1 MAKRPELMIMSGEL
15 SGRRFAVPKEGLRLG
30 RSSSNDI
37 HIPDEEL
44 SRNHCLFEQREPDGI
59 ALVDL
64 ASANGTYVNG
74 VQLGA
79 EARELAAG
87 DLVEVGATAIRVVG
101 EGAEPAPLPLA
112 PLRAAT
118 AVAKDAAPSGGAV
131 DLGLGR
137 PAGGAAAPQP
147 GAPDAK
153 RRSPIANILWG
164 VVVLLSAATIAVWFH
179 SPFPNAKPPTQPL
192 ADLDSRAPTELR
204 SLSYEKVEA
213 DASRIFRYQMTID
226 AAGVLRVVYDDV
238 PGENRHVDKS
248 ARLAPKALDRIREIF
263 QTPGWDELD
272 ASYAGQSAAG
282 ENALRSWRIRTVAG
296 TKVREVLVENVV
308 EPEAFA
314 AVREALE
321 AFSQNELGIWALQY
335 SRDQLIAKSAESE
348 RVGDA
353 KGAERDVDYG
363 NLSACVKAYRE
374 AVFYLDTV
382 NPKPEG
388 YPALKDKLTEAE
400 AALAQRYRDQR
411 FQADK
416 AINLADWEEA
426 RRALRILCDIV
437 PEKDDPRHA
446 EANAKLVDVEN
457 RIKNAKKGGAR

>member
-1 MAKRPELMIMSGEL
+1 MAKRPELMITSGEL
-15 SGRRFAVPKEGLRLG
+15 SGKRFAVPKEGLRLG

-44 SRNHCLFEQREPDGI
+44 SRNHCLFEPREPDGI

-79 EARELAAG
+79 APRELAVG
-87 DLVEVGATAIRVVG
+87 DLVEVGSTAIRIVG
-101 EGAEPAPLPLA
+101 EEG
-112 PLRAAT
+112 
-118 AVAKDAAPSGGAV
+118 AAPVPVPAQPVAAKTATPSAAGAV

-137 PAGGAAAPQP
+137 PAGGPAAPLA
-147 GAPDAK
+147 GAASAK
-153 RRSPIANILWG
+153 RRSPLANILWG
-164 VVVLLSAATIAVWFH
+164 VVVLVIVLAIAVVLL
-179 SPFPNAKPPTQPL
+179 FPNDRGAQGRSPASAPAPARAQPQL
-192 ADLDSRAPTELR
+192 K

-213 DASRIFRYQMTID
+213 DATRIFRYQMTID
-226 AAGVLRVVYDDV
+226 GEGRLRVVYDDV

-388 YPALKDKLTEAE
+388 YPALKDKLAEAE
-400 AALAQRYRDQR
+400 AELAQRYRDQR
-411 FQADK
+411 FLADK
-416 AINLADWEEA
+416 AINLADWEAA
-426 RRALRILCDIV
+426 RRELRILCDIV

>member
-131 DLGLGR
+131 DLGLGS

-147 GAPDAK
+147 GAPGAK
-153 RRSPIANILWG
+153 RRAPLANILWG
-164 VVVLLSAATIAVWFH
+164 VVVLVIAAAIAVVLL
-179 SPFPNAKPPTQPL
+179 FPRGREPARQAAEPGAP
-192 ADLDSRAPTELR
+192 ARAPAELR

-388 YPALKDKLTEAE
+388 YPALKDKLAEAE